1 MIYWAIDQNEN
12 KNVQFS
18 WTIILFCFYQLI
30 MLIFTP
36 KITIQNRILHH
47 VIEYGLIPSNN
58 IDPGKDVDQRP
69 EPEDEDTV
77 L

>member
-1 MIYWAIDQNEN
+1 
-12 KNVQFS
+12 
-18 WTIILFCFYQLI
+18 